1 MSFGAPEWLWG
12 LLLVPLLIVLFV
24 RAERRGH
31 QRLQEF
37 VSARLLPQ
45 LAGTV
50 NRPRRMI
57 RFALQLLG
65 LSLALVSLAQPRW
78 GYTFEDVKRKG
89 LDLLIAVD
97 TSRSMLS
104 NDVQPNRLERVKLA
118 MQDLINELQG
128 DRVGLI
134 AFAGRAFLQAPLTI
148 DYDAVV
154 EAINDLDTKTIP
166 EGGTN
171 ISSAISLATQSFG
184 KSATGNRALII
195 FTDGEEL
202 SGDAVKT
209 AKEAADA
216 GVRIFTVGV
225 GTPQG
230 SLIPVTG
237 DDGQTAFVKDSAGQ
251 VVKSKL
257 DDKRLREIAQA
268 TGGFYVHLE
277 SGPRTMQQ
285 VQSEGLAKMQAAEM
299 DVRLSRRP
307 IERYEWPLSAALIA
321 LALSILIPERKR
333 ARERRYIPAP
343 VKTAGA
349 TAALLIFVSSFAFA
363 AAPGIDAYREGK
375 FEDAYS
381 QFQQTLKSH
390 PESRADDKLQFDSGA
405 AAYKLKDY
413 NKALESFSQALLT
426 RDTGLQG
433 KGHYNLGNTLYQ
445 RGETEK
451 TDEKKLSDWTNA
463 LDHYQQTLKLD
474 PNDKDAKDNY
484 DYVKKKIEELK
495 NKKSQQQPSPSPSP
509 QQKNKQN
516 QQNKQDQRQQ
526 QNQDQ
531 KQQNQQQQNKEQQQ
545 NQQQQQQQQ
554 DQQQQNQQ
562 QQQQQNQQQQ
572 QQQGQGQQEKKDQ
585 QSQDQQSQNESGSDK
600 EQKEQKQN
608 EQSQAKNEPQK
619 KQQQQP
625 SESPSP
631 SPGAEK
637 QQANQP
643 SPSPGER
650 QAEQSPSPGEGEN
663 ETASPSP
670 GEGGDENSTP
680 SATPSDS
687 PQKKFAGEVK
697 GAGGDKSQKPPDKNA
712 QIAEAESEKE
722 GQMSERQALALLES
736 MKDEEA
742 RVQLDERKVK
752 RRVYNDW

>member
-1 MSFGAPEWLWG
+1 MTFGAPQWLWG
-12 LLLVPLLIVLFV
+12 LLLIPLLIVLFI
-24 RAERRGH
+24 RSEQRGLK
-31 QRLQEF
+31 RLQEF

-50 NRPRRMI
+50 NRPRRI
-57 RFALQLLG
+57 LRFALQLLG
-65 LSLALVSLAQPRW
+65 LVLAIVSLAQPRW

-104 NDVQPNRLERVKLA
+104 NDVQPNRLDRVKLA
-118 MQDLINELQG
+118 IQDLITQLQG

-154 EAINDLDTKTIP
+154 EALSDLDTKTIP

-171 ISSAISLATQSFG
+171 ISSAITLATQSFG
-184 KSATGNRALII
+184 KSAMGNRALVI

-202 SGDAVKT
+202 SGDALKT

-237 DDGQTAFVKDSAGQ
+237 DDGQTSFVKDSSGQ

-268 TGGFYVHLE
+268 TGGFYLHLE
-277 SGPRTMQQ
+277 NGPRTMQQ
-285 VQSEGLAKMQAAEM
+285 IQNEGLAKMQAAEM

-307 IERYEWPLSAALIA
+307 IERYEWPLGAALIA

-333 ARERRYIPAP
+333 ARQKAYTAAPAGKA
-343 VKTAGA
+343 VRDLAGASARA
-349 TAALLIFVSSFAFA
+349 TAAAAVLLMFLSSPAFA
-363 AAPGIDAYREGK
+363 TAPGLDAYRSGK

-381 QFQQTLKSH
+381 QFQQTLKTH
-390 PESRADDKLQFDSGA
+390 PQSRAEDKLQFDSGA

-413 NKALESFSQALLT
+413 SKAMESFSQALLS
-426 RDTGLQG
+426 RDTGLQS

-445 RGETEK
+445 RGETQK
-451 TDEKKLSDWTNA
+451 SDDKKLSDWTNA
-463 LDHYQQTLKLD
+463 LEHYEQTLKLN
-474 PNDKDAKDNY
+474 PQNKEAKDNY
-484 DYVKKKIEELK
+484 DYVKRKIEELK
-495 NKKSQQQPSPSPSP
+495 NKKQQQQPSPSPSP
-509 QQKNKQN
+509 QQQDKQDKQNKQD
-516 QQNKQDQRQQ
+516 QKQDQRQQ
-526 QNQDQ
+526 
-531 KQQNQQQQNKEQQQ
+531 
-545 NQQQQQQQQ
+545 
-554 DQQQQNQQ
+554 DQQKE

-572 QQQGQGQQEKKDQ
+572 QQQQQQQGQGEQQKQQKDQQQSQGKDQKDQQQEKKDQ
-585 QSQDQQSQNESGSDK
+585 T
-600 EQKEQKQN
+600 
-608 EQSQAKNEPQK
+608 QAKNEPQQ

-625 SESPSP
+625 GETPSP

-637 QQANQP
+637 QQGQQP

-650 QAEQSPSPGEGEN
+650 RGEESPSPGEGQNETPSPSPGEGEGEN
-663 ETASPSP
+663 ETPSP
-670 GEGGDENSTP
+670 TPGES
-680 SATPSDS
+680 
-687 PQKKFAGEVK
+687 KKFAGEVK
-697 GAGGDKSQKPPDKNA
+697 GADGEDKSQKPPDKNA
-712 QIAEAESEKE
+712 QVAEAEPEKE
-722 GQMSERQALALLES
+722 GQMSERQAEALLES

-742 RVQLDERKVK
+742 RVQLDER
-752 RRVYNDW
+752 RATRHVYKDW

>member
-1 MSFGAPEWLWG
+1 MNSITFGEPQWLWG
-12 LLLVPLLIVLFV
+12 LLLIPLLIALFV
-24 RAERRGH
+24 RSEQRGLK
-31 QRLQEF
+31 RLQEF

-57 RFALQLLG
+57 RFGLQLLG
-65 LSLALVSLAQPRW
+65 LALAIVSLAQPRW

-104 NDVQPNRLERVKLA
+104 NDVQPNRLDRVKLA
-118 MQDLINELQG
+118 IQDLIGQLQG

-154 EAINDLDTKTIP
+154 EALNDLDTKTIP

-171 ISSAISLATQSFG
+171 ISSAITLATQSFG
-184 KSATGNRALII
+184 KSAMGNRALVI

-237 DDGQTAFVKDSAGQ
+237 DDGQTSFVKDSSGQ

-268 TGGFYVHLE
+268 TGGFYLHLE
-277 SGPRTMQQ
+277 NGPRSMQQ
-285 VQSEGLAKMQAAEM
+285 IQNEGLAKMQAAEM

-307 IERYEWPLSAALIA
+307 IERYEWPLGAALLA

-333 ARERRYIPAP
+333 ARERASAVAP
-343 VKTAGA
+343 VRKAAHGVAGAPAGA
-349 TAALLIFVSSFAFA
+349 TAAAALLMMFLSSSLFAT
-363 AAPGIDAYREGK
+363 APGLDAYRSGK
-375 FEDAYS
+375 FEDAYG
-381 QFQQTLKSH
+381 QFQQTLKTH
-390 PESRADDKLQFDSGA
+390 PESRAEDKLQFDSGA
-405 AAYKLKDY
+405 ASYKLKDY
-413 NKALESFSQALLT
+413 SKAMESFSQALLSQ
-426 RDTGLQG
+426 DIGLQS

-445 RGETEK
+445 RGDAQK
-451 TDEKKLSDWTNA
+451 SDDKKLSDWTNA
-463 LDHYQQTLKLD
+463 LDHYDQTLKLD
-474 PNDKDAKDNY
+474 PQNKEAKDNY

-495 NKKSQQQPSPSPSP
+495 NKKQNQPSPSPSP
-509 QQKNKQN
+509 QQKNEQNKQDK
-516 QQNKQDQRQQ
+516 QNKQDQQQ
-526 QNQDQ
+526 
-531 KQQNQQQQNKEQQQ
+531 KEKE
-545 NQQQQQQQQ
+545 
-554 DQQQQNQQ
+554 QQ

-572 QQQGQGQQEKKDQ
+572 KGQGQQQQKDQ
-585 QSQDQQSQNESGSDK
+585 QQSQGQAGNQKDQQ
-600 EQKEQKQN
+600 QKNNQT
-608 EQSQAKNEPQK
+608 QAKNEPQK
-619 KQQQQP
+619 NQQQQQP
-625 SESPSP
+625 GETPSP
-631 SPGAEK
+631 SPGADK
-637 QQANQP
+637 QQGQQP
-643 SPSPGER
+643 SPSPGEQR
-650 QAEQSPSPGEGEN
+650 GQESPSPGEGEN
-663 ETASPSP
+663 ETPSPSP
-670 GEGGDENSTP
+670 GEGEEQNAAP
-680 SATPSDS
+680 SATPTDS
-687 PQKKFAGEVK
+687 KKFAGDVK
-697 GAGGDKSQKPPDKNA
+697 GAGEDKSQKPPDKNA
-712 QIAEAESEKE
+712 QVAEAEPEKE
-722 GQMSERQALALLES
+722 GQMSQRQAEALLES

-742 RVQLDERKVK
+742 RVQLDER
-752 RRVYNDW
+752 RATRHVYKDW